1 MKKIA
6 IYDRYLSTVGGGERY
21 SCKMAQVLSGVP
33 GYSVDLVTDI
43 YAETGSI
50 SRGLNLDL
58 SKVEL
63 KVFPYISD
71 DYIRGFT
78 EKYHL
83 FINATYLSALPAYGR
98 RNIYICY
105 FPTPFDVDFNFVH
118 RILLFFFR
126 IPAVWVLRLASKI
139 TRGFTGIEVKEGI
152 YQPKRFMLGRGSWTT
167 GRAVIEIDG
176 KNQFALGIKNPPA
189 SPLTDMN
196 VRVEAY
202 PFHDNTRD
210 GAADSKKFIYSAI
223 LSRGEKKTVFIP
235 GTGEGKNCYRIVI
248 TSDTFTPSDSGG
260 NSVDSRILGTAVYNE
275 GSTGVLKKILL
286 KLIGYVPLFLVTYPK
301 NLQFL
306 ESYHKIISISGYTAN
321 WVKRL
326 WGKESQILFPP
337 VDTES
342 FASME
347 NTAKEKIILS
357 VGRFFPEHHNKKQY
371 ELVMTFIKMLKDNP
385 LDMEGYRF
393 YLAGGVSDRAE
404 HKKYVENIRKISE
417 GYPVKIMENI
427 SFEELAAL
435 FKKASI
441 FWHSAGLGEDEDSHP
456 EKFEHFGITT
466 VEAMSAGCIP
476 VVIDKGGQKEI
487 VKDGVD
493 GFFFK
498 DLEELSKITI
508 DIIRGNID
516 AEPIRKN
523 AVIDC
528 QRFSNKRF
536 EKDLLKIIN
545 EVLGGI

>member
-43 YAETGSI
+43 YAEAGSI